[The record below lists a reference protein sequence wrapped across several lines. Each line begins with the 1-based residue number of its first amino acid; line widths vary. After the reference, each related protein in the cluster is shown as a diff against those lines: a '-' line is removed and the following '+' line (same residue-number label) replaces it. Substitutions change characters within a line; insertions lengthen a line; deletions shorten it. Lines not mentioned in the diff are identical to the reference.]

1 MKNRIRSIKF
11 IYLLFLAA
19 ILLITGL
26 LSISDSGK
34 EETAHPAHGQ
44 LTLEFVEECAIINSD
59 SSANAMLSYIRD
71 FKLDSRGGIYLLDA
85 KHPGIMLFNSQ
96 GAFLRQVGEIGKG
109 PGNFLRPSHLY
120 IDPRNVIYIYDEGNY
135 NITGLAPNWKVTL
148 FVRIVRSLSSDIF
161 VTPDGDI
168 YAFVR
173 DLEQTGPVRRLA
185 VFDKKGVRVKT
196 IAEFKDSGYL
206 IKRDKVGGAVM
217 GGIIHAYSP
226 DAYLYPLDNVSFIYG
241 YNLENTFH
249 IYNTIQGKG
258 KDILLADKKNPITG
272 KEQEYFEKECGKW
285 AMLPTH
291 RPFFK
296 SLLSDEKGRI
306 YIILTRHVL
315 SEEKSTK
322 MDVFTRDGNYI
333 YRLTSPVIPSLIRNG
348 YVYSLAK
355 NDSGDAI
362 IKRFRIKNY
371 SSLAD

>member
-1 MKNRIRSIKF
+1 M
-11 IYLLFLAA
+11 
-19 ILLITGL
+19 ITGVS
-26 LSISDSGK
+26 SITDSG
-34 EETAHPAHGQ
+34 EGENVHPSHGQ
-44 LTLEFVEECAIINSD
+44 LNLEFDEERAIINSD

-71 FKLDSRGGIYLLDA
+71 FRLDSRGGFYLLDG
-85 KHPGIMLFNSQ
+85 KHPGIMLFDSQ
-96 GAFLRQVGEIGKG
+96 GAFLRQVGETGKG
-109 PGNFLRPSHLY
+109 PGNFLRPSRLY
-120 IDPRNVIYIYDEGNY
+120 IDPRDVIYVYDEGNY
-135 NITGLAPNWKVTL
+135 NVTGLAPDWKVTL
-148 FVRIVRSLSSDIF
+148 FVRIVRSLSSNIF
-161 VTPDGDI
+161 VTPEGDI

-249 IYNTIQGKG
+249 IYNTILGKG